1 MQTGIRTTIDGY
13 QVWFKIDNQTFYLA
27 EHVEETEKDSLQ
39 VAKFFEKML
48 KIAFGKLNI
57 KVANEN

>member
-1 MQTGIRTTIDGY
+1 MKTGIRTTIDGY
-13 QVWFKIDNQTFYLA
+13 QVWFKIDNQTFHLQQ
-27 EHVEETEKDSLQ
+27 HIEETEKDSLQ
-39 VAKFFEKML
+39 VAKFFEKLL

>member
-1 MQTGIRTTIDGY
+1 MKTGIRTTIDGY
-13 QVWFKIDNQTFYLA
+13 QVWFKIDNQTFDLQQ
-27 EHVEETEKDSLQ
+27 HIEETEKDSLQ

-48 KIAFGKLNI
+48 KIAFEKLNI

>member
-1 MQTGIRTTIDGY
+1 L
-13 QVWFKIDNQTFYLA
+13 K
-27 EHVEETEKDSLQ
+27 
-39 VAKFFEKML
+39 VAKFFEKLL